1 MKILI
6 DNELILKALMSN
18 VFLYYRLLNNLT
30 LLFLINNRSFLFNP
44 IRYMVVTEITI
55 DNTMISN
62 TDIVE
67 VLK

>member
-18 VFLYYRLLNNLT
+18 VFLYYRFLNNLT

-44 IRYMVVTEITI
+44 TRYIVIIEINIDDAKIRNVDII
-55 DNTMISN
+55 DAQ
-62 TDIVE
+62 
-67 VLK
+67 K